1 MLEMN
6 NTVSEMTN
14 DYGGIIINNILYTW
28 DGEGNYNFSSKILA
42 RLLDGEILA
51 FLSRKSHGQR
61 QKKKKKRSGTVF
73 GMTESDRIE
82 WLSMQAHKRKSNL
95 QSVK

>member
-1 MLEMN
+1 MN

-28 DGEGNYNFSSKILA
+28 DGEGNYNLSSKILA

-61 QKKKKKRSGTVF
+61 QKKKKKVRHSLWDDRVRQDWV
-73 GMTESDRIE
+73 TEHASTQE
-82 WLSMQAHKRKSNL
+82 KK
-95 QSVK
+95 

>member
-14 DYGGIIINNILYTW
+14 DYGGIIINNILYAW
-28 DGEGNYNFSSKILA
+28 DGKGNGNLSSKILA

-61 QKKKKKRSGTVF
+61 QKKKRSGTIF
-73 GMTESDRIE
+73 GMTKSQTGLSDWACKHTREEIIYN
-82 WLSMQAHKRKSNL
+82 Q
-95 QSVK
+95 

>member
-28 DGEGNYNFSSKILA
+28 DGEGNYNLSSKILA

-61 QKKKKKRSGTVF
+61 QKKKKKGQAQSLGWQSQT
-73 GMTESDRIE
+73 GLSDWACKHTREKVIYN
-82 WLSMQAHKRKSNL
+82 Q
-95 QSVK
+95 

>member
-1 MLEMN
+1 MN

-14 DYGGIIINNILYTW
+14 DYGGIIINNILYAW
-28 DGEGNYNFSSKILA
+28 DGKGNGNLSSKILA

-61 QKKKKKRSGTVF
+61 QKKKKVRHNLWDDK
-73 GMTESDRIE
+73 ESDRIE
-82 WLSMQAHKRKSNL
+82 WLGMQAHKRRNNL

>member
-1 MLEMN
+1 MN

-14 DYGGIIINNILYTW
+14 DYGGIIINNILYAW
-28 DGEGNYNFSSKILA
+28 DGKGNGNLSSKILA

-61 QKKKKKRSGTVF
+61 QKKKKKGQAQSLGWQRVRQDWV
-73 GMTESDRIE
+73 TEHASTQE
-82 WLSMQAHKRKSNL
+82 KK
-95 QSVK
+95 

>member
-1 MLEMN
+1 MN

-61 QKKKKKRSGTVF
+61 QKKKKKKVRHSLWDDRVRQDWV
-73 GMTESDRIE
+73 TEHASTQE
-82 WLSMQAHKRKSNL
+82 KK
-95 QSVK
+95 